1 MGIKIY
7 SGYVSMTPQQ
17 TFRRY
22 FIFAAIFNVFGL
34 MSCFLTHIHDSELTK
49 HKWLGG
55 LVGTVASTVM
65 LGLVYVFC
73 NVADITALGVILFAS
88 YYLALILWGVISRKK
103 RKSQPMSQ
111 SDLEKLWLQTY
122 GKLPDDDSKS

>member
-1 MGIKIY
+1 MGIRIY
-7 SGYVSMTPQQ
+7 SGYVSMTPSQA
-17 TFRRY
+17 FKRY
-22 FIFAAIFNVFGL
+22 FIAAALFNIFGL
-34 MSCFLTHIHDSELTK
+34 MACFSTHIHDAELTK

-88 YYLALILWGVISRKK
+88 YYLALILWAVISRKK

-111 SDLEKLWLQTY
+111 SELERLWLQTY
-122 GKLPDDDSKS
+122 GKLPDDDTKN

>member
-1 MGIKIY
+1 
-7 SGYVSMTPQQ
+7 MTKKQA
-17 TFRRY
+17 FKRY
-22 FIFAAIFNVFGL
+22 FIAAALFNIFGL
-34 MSCFLTHIHDSELTK
+34 MACFTTHIHDSELTT

-55 LVGTVASTVM
+55 LVGTVVSTVM

-73 NVADITALGVILFAS
+73 NVADITALGVILFVS

-111 SDLEKLWLQTY
+111 SDLERLWLQTY
-122 GKLPDDDSKS
+122 GKLPDDDVKN

>member
-7 SGYVSMTPQQ
+7 SGYVSITPKQA
-17 TFRRY
+17 FVRY
-22 FIFAAIFNVFGL
+22 FIFSAIFNIFGL
-34 MSCFLTHIHDSELTK
+34 MACFSTHIHDSELTK

-73 NVADITALGVILFAS
+73 NVADITVLGVILFAS

-103 RKSQPMSQ
+103 RKSQPISQ
-111 SDLEKLWLQTY
+111 SDLERLWLQTY

>member
-7 SGYVSMTPQQ
+7 SGYVSITPKQA
-17 TFRRY
+17 FVRY
-22 FIFAAIFNVFGL
+22 FIFSAIFNIFGL
-34 MSCFLTHIHDSELTK
+34 MACFSTHIHDSELTK
-49 HKWLGG
+49 HKWFGG

-103 RKSQPMSQ
+103 RKSQPISQ
-111 SDLEKLWLQTY
+111 SDLERLWLQTY